1 MVRLLQIVV
10 IVVKYMCNDNMSL
23 VDVHITPVLGKRC
36 KAWNNSSPAAKRAL
50 EAHSAISK
58 HFTDQTCWKRK
69 AAQLQRPSQRRS
81 PLLNKRNQ
89 GGVLGEGCN
98 IAGGTW
104 ISRIFTLCSIRWA
117 RNPWSPTNFRLMID
131 LAYIFWYLPLLII
144 SVLSKAKSGQSSF
157 VFCRK
162 SFSQRQIDQARLQQ
176 THGTQYPCRELD
188 CGWLW
193 HAYMK
198 CSIKM
203 YKDDVYTSLW
213 IYEWYN
219 IGIWLRDHMI
229 HSVNTQTIYSTEQYL
244 LWTILW
250 TTYCTSCIPRHN
262 KQYER
267 EARLPFFPKE
277 KRSHDSFH

>member
-1 MVRLLQIVV
+1 M
-10 IVVKYMCNDNMSL
+10 
-23 VDVHITPVLGKRC
+23 DVHITPLVLGKRC

-50 EAHSAISK
+50 EAHSAILKFSK

-104 ISRIFTLCSIRWA
+104 ISRFFTLCSIRWA

-131 LAYIFWYLPLLII
+131 LADIFWYLPLLII
-144 SVLSKAKSGQSSF
+144 SVPSKAKSGQSSF

-198 CSIKM
+198 CSIKTI
-203 YKDDVYTSLW
+203 YTHPYEY
-213 IYEWYN
+213 IYMNY
-219 IGIWLRDHMI
+219 IGIWLRDHII
-229 HSVNTQTIYSTEQYL
+229 HSGSYNYF
-244 LWTILW
+244 IL
-250 TTYCTSCIPRHN
+250 
-262 KQYER
+262 
-267 EARLPFFPKE
+267 
-277 KRSHDSFH
+277 